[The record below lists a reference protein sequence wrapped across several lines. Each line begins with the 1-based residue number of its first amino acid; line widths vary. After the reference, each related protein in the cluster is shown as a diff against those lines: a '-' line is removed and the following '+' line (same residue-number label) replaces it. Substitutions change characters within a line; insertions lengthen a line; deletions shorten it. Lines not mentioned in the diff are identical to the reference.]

1 MHPVPRQHRPAN
13 LRAAVD
19 APSASG
25 AIRALAPAACRQGM
39 GRNKQEAEQS
49 CARQALAHIRA
60 AAPQLGV
67 PEVPPPPHFPPASP
81 YTLSTLFSSAEAASS
96 HLAAG
101 SSAAG
106 SVDGHGH
113 MRSTP
118 GGTSSTAS
126 AAAAPGSP
134 PQAADAAAA
143 PSPAPAPSSRSA
155 AASDADLDGMETDE
169 LRRALRQALARN
181 VELAAR
187 VARLEASADAERRCL
202 QGVKQAIDEALRGLE
217 L

>member
-1 MHPVPRQHRPAN
+1 
-13 LRAAVD
+13 
-19 APSASG
+19 
-25 AIRALAPAACRQGM
+25 M

-67 PEVPPPPHFPPASP
+67 PEVPQPPHFPPASP

-106 SVDGHGH
+106 SVDGHSH
-113 MRSTP
+113 VHSTP
-118 GGTSSTAS
+118 GGTSSAAS
-126 AAAAPGSP
+126 TAAAPGSP

-169 LRRALRQALARN
+169 LRRALRQARAQIDELTAQN